1 VKVGRVLILDM
12 GDNARL
18 SDELL
23 TFLKNREVLTL
34 AQASLG
40 MNTLTHNEIWRRT
53 GDLGL
58 VGEQE
63 NECVGNGSHSWIA
76 AGAEPDAHQF
86 YVTIVFNG

>member
-1 VKVGRVLILDM
+1 VKVGRDLILDM

-23 TFLKNREVLTL
+23 TVLKHRGVLTL

-40 MNTLTHNEIWRRT
+40 MNTLTRTEIWRST
-53 GDLGL
+53 VDLGL

-63 NECVGNGSHSWIA
+63 NEWNRFT
-76 AGAEPDAHQF
+76 AGL
-86 YVTIVFNG
+86 G